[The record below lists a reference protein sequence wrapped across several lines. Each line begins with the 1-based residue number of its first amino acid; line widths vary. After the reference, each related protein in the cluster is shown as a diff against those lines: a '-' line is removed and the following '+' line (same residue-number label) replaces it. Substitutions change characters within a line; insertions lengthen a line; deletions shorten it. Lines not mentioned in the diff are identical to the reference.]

1 MSDDAEQGLEELWE
15 QHMQS
20 SRMARS
26 LALSMAWAN
35 CAKDYVIARLVSNHI
50 LQSML
55 KVR

>member
-20 SRMARS
+20 SRMAHA
-26 LALSMAWAN
+26 LALSMAWAD